1 MAFPSFTEKEIIGYS
16 VDGRPLTAVRIGQ
29 GDRVLVIVGSLHG
42 GHECN
47 TGTLLAELQARL
59 VANPAHLPPAVRLY
73 ILPVVNP
80 DGCQLGTRENG
91 HQVDLNRNWDT
102 PNWTADA
109 AGPQGLRAGS
119 GGTKPFSEPE
129 TRALRDWLL
138 ALKSQPHKGRLHL
151 ISYHSAVPP
160 TGLVLPGYGTPG
172 RPQPASRKLA
182 ELYTTASGYPYSA
195 TWIGNYEITGELIH
209 WAVLQDLVAIDVELP
224 TRARLEDLPPD
235 ALEALVDA
243 NLAAWLA
250 VTVHLNTPS
259 SRTRRSG

>member
-1 MAFPSFTEKEIIGYS
+1 
-16 VDGRPLTAVRIGQ
+16 
-29 GDRVLVIVGSLHG
+29 VGSLHG

-47 TGTLLAELQARL
+47 TGTLLAELQTRLAADLARL
-59 VANPAHLPPAVRLY
+59 SPAVRLY

-80 DGCQLGTRENG
+80 DGCQLDTRENG

-109 AGPQGLRAGS
+109 AGPQGPRAGS
-119 GGTKPFSEPE
+119 GGANPFSEPE
-129 TRALRDWLL
+129 TSALRDWLL
-138 ALKSQPHKGRLHL
+138 ALKSQPHTGRLHL
-151 ISYHSAVPP
+151 ISYHSAVSPN
-160 TGLVLPGYGTPG
+160 GLILPGYGTPG
-172 RPQPASRKLA
+172 QPQRASRKLA
-182 ELYTTASGYPYSA
+182 DLFATSSGYPYSA

-250 VTVHLNTPS
+250 VIAYLNTPS
-259 SRTRRSG
+259 SRARPSD